1 MDNTQGQSGLSPA
14 KARRWTHVKDGCIAM
29 EEVSMISC
37 HLQGC
42 MQKAAASLRPSA
54 ASLPYA
60 GLICVTF
67 GDLNQVRLFF
77 HLLHRDLGAFL
88 THCPRQTNPIGVS
101 GTTITQHQPRSCPPS
116 HLFSISQLEPVGY
129 KPVSHGAA
137 DSSTLAAL
145 TDTELMGRS
154 NFWGANAS
162 VILDETNN
170 RFSPTYAPIMDRLL
184 RGECTLADVDA
195 INSRVIN
202 KPTRLEDGSFGKIT
216 MEDCWMAQTITF
228 RNKARTIF
236 FATCIHNEPSPMH
249 IRTSNFK
256 ASRLFHSLPAAN
268 ALSTSKR
275 FSQVTMALTMPTTRS
290 LCEARGTVCYV
301 TKASD
306 LFISSGFLHQK
317 KQVHVYY
324 KPRAPL

>member
-1 MDNTQGQSGLSPA
+1 MDNTQGQSGLSPS
-14 KARRWTHVKDGCIAM
+14 KARRWAHVKDGCIAM

-67 GDLNQVRLFF
+67 GDLNQVRLSAGIIINTWGTFLF
-77 HLLHRDLGAFL
+77 HRPSLANPFPPLQHHNTDL
-88 THCPRQTNPIGVS
+88 
-101 GTTITQHQPRSCPPS
+101 S
-116 HLFSISQLEPVGY
+116 HAPVRELFSISQLEPVGY

-137 DSSTLAAL
+137 DSGNLAEL

-162 VILDETNN
+162 VVLDETNN

-202 KPTRLEDGSFGKIT
+202 SPTRLEDGSIGKIS

-228 RNKARTIF
+228 RNKARTILLP
-236 FATCIHNEPSPMH
+236 TCIFNHQQYVFVLGMYTLTTISFTPCIKRNLYC
-249 IRTSNFK
+249 K
-256 ASRLFHSLPAAN
+256 
-268 ALSTSKR
+268 STS
-275 FSQVTMALTMPTTRS
+275 LRS
-290 LCEARGTVCYV
+290 VW
-301 TKASD
+301 
-306 LFISSGFLHQK
+306 
-317 KQVHVYY
+317 
-324 KPRAPL
+324 P